1 MTPAQLLAALRA
13 EGVRVGW
20 ERGELYY
27 RVPQPSARIE
37 DLLQQLSAHRA
48 ALAALLPGAPR
59 ADDEPLARVAAEV
72 AVPAS
77 FEQRRFLFLDELEGP
92 ADTYNLTSC
101 FHIRGRLDVDAL
113 VSAVRAVVASHD
125 VLRTWFE
132 RADGQWLQHVADRE
146 ADVVVTTLDSAPAG
160 ARDGLLRDL
169 IDRDRRQPFD
179 LAKGPHL
186 RVRVV
191 RLAAEDHRL
200 VVVMHHI
207 VSDGHSIRLFVGA
220 VREAYVAAV
229 ARMPVLRRGVP
240 LQYRDYAARQ
250 HADTARVTA
259 SGIDYWREQLRD
271 APPLL
276 DLQIAR
282 ARPGRL
288 RSAGDVHMFRL
299 ERQWPALT
307 ALCARHELTPFHCLL
322 GAYALTLARYAC
334 ARDVVVGSPMS
345 TRRHRGTADIIGP
358 FINLLA
364 LRIRIGR
371 ADSGVDYLRRVR
383 ATVLDGMEHAGV
395 PFEKVVE
402 TLAPARSAAHTP
414 LFQHLFALEDVPPDL
429 MQLPGADVSTES
441 VDHPSAKYDA
451 ALIVQR
457 DAHGYAG
464 LFRYRTDLYAH
475 EAIER
480 LAETF
485 VHVLEQL
492 TARPQAA
499 LSDLTTLTPD
509 RQARRLHA
517 FSGAVHPQWGCCCL
531 HELVERQADATPD
544 LPALKFEGV
553 ALTYAELDRLANRYA
568 HWLRANGAGPGTVV
582 GVALDHGIA
591 MVCAVLGIAKSG
603 AAYLPVVP
611 DDPAARI
618 AYCLGQGGV
627 RLVVA
632 SSRRRPALGDDV
644 VLLDV
649 DDVAALDA
657 QPDSRLALTLD
668 PRDPVSVLFT
678 SGSTGMPKAVLTEH
692 GALVNNLQWMQRCWP
707 LAPGDRLLFKAP
719 LTFDVSAKEIV
730 WPLMAGAAVVVGRA
744 GGRHDPAYLSRL
756 MREEN
761 ITIVHLVPTM
771 LDYFIAEA
779 RNGRD
784 LALRIVMCGGEALS
798 PALLARFHAA
808 FDAHLLHLYGPTE
821 AAIAITGCV
830 LPRQDEPAP
839 LPLGLATDNSAVYL
853 LDDDGQP
860 VPDGVIGEI
869 FIGGAAVARGYHGRP
884 GATAAAFVPDPFSP
898 TPGSRM
904 YATGDLARIASDGSL
919 VYIGRRDHQ
928 VKLYGQRIELGEI
941 EAAIRQHASIKDCVV
956 IAAPGPAG
964 RPALKA
970 FVVPQPGAVPADN
983 DVHVF
988 LRERLAAHMLPTAY
1002 VYLDAIPLLPNGKAD
1017 RAGLA
1022 ARAGAS
1028 ERPAA
1033 AHATRATRAPRA
1045 IEHRVAQLWSGL
1057 LERSAIGLSENFFAA
1072 GGHSLLAIELR
1083 NRLRAE
1089 FGIELDVADLFA
1101 HATIEAQAEL
1111 VQQAAAPRTAPT
1123 SPPEPPAPQTIPGH
1137 DDRVAVIGMAGRFP
1151 GADDLDTF
1159 WRTIAAGADAV
1170 RRYSPQ
1176 ELVAA
1181 GYPADIVARP
1191 EFVPARAA
1199 IDDVER
1205 FDAAFFG
1212 CTPMEAAL
1220 LDPQHRLLLECAQ
1233 WALDDAGH
1241 AADVLARQGL
1251 RVGVFV
1257 GVSTSSYYEHHLR
1270 PRPEILR
1277 KYGSVQLA
1285 MSTGKS
1291 YAATQLA
1298 FRLNLHGP
1306 AIGIDTACSTS
1317 LVAIALACQALRTGE
1332 AELALAGGA
1341 SIDVPVA
1348 GGHLW
1353 QDGAIGS
1360 RDGHCRPFDA
1370 DGSGTVKGM
1379 GGGVV
1384 LLKPLAA
1391 ALRDGDAI
1399 RAVILGAA
1407 TNNDGSAKVG
1417 FTAPG
1422 VAGQTAVMRA
1432 ALQRAAVP
1440 AASVGYVETHG
1451 TGTPL
1456 GDPIEVRSLAQVY
1469 AGGGIV
1475 LGAVKGNIGH
1485 LDAAAG
1491 VAGFIKAVLVLERQA
1506 FPPIANFRF
1515 PNAQLN
1521 LGAHGFT
1528 VPTRASPWPHAQGPR
1543 RAAVS
1548 AFGIGGTNAHAIV
1561 EEAPPRAEI
1570 APRCVSE
1577 LFVVSAKT
1585 PAALAGAFEALA
1597 AVLERPQP
1605 SLAEIAYTLAVGRSA
1620 HPHRRAIVAN
1630 DRVAL
1635 LRQCRDEARR
1645 AAASSPAAERP
1656 RIAFVV
1662 PCGDAEAADAV
1673 RRMYRG
1679 NAVFAGTLD
1688 RAAEALGWHAAENRP
1703 PTADPDA
1710 ARAWQFA
1717 VSAALADAMRDAGIV
1732 ADVCIGG
1739 GAGEHIAAYLAG
1751 SCTLEA
1757 GIALLAG
1764 GTAPARTGHGG
1775 AEADVYLGLGTDSA
1789 PVSFARAVP
1798 GTVVPLLSLGVD
1810 ADPAATG
1817 DGLECAGFLAAV
1829 GAAWQAGA
1837 RVEWERL
1844 YAQLRRGQQQGY
1856 RRTHLP
1862 GYRFDRARHWI
1873 DAPDTLAATTAPSD
1887 AVSGFVRIAWTRLG
1901 RPAAP
1906 DKPLSLTLCHDGS
1919 DASLRLLAQMRRE
1932 GRTVQSTV
1940 FAPSGRMA
1948 LAAAPGLPTVVL
1960 VTGAVLLEPA
1970 ADASDARLV
1979 AIAAAADAAA
1989 ELDGVTGV
1997 VIVAAGTFD
2006 VTGAE
2011 PAQAPFRAMLA
2022 RRCPSTPAAARRF
2035 VDLPVAW
2042 SSRDADGLRD
2052 LAASGGDGIS
2062 ALRHG
2067 ASWRPVGVPVPLPTP
2082 PAGGRFAAGHRCF
2095 LVADAGLSRAVSALG
2110 AYLAAHGAH
2119 AETLTVEPGGAH
2131 RAGWADAS
2139 QGATLFLL
2147 ASDAAAAG
2155 DLDLMVDVLRSS
2167 GGRLAQVFA
2176 FVAHDGGGP
2185 AGSALALASAI
2196 EQLDAAPP
2204 FLVVESAAWADDAD
2218 ADIFVCAC
2226 DFAAAAFQAC
2236 PNAIVAAAP
2245 DAIVRWHHQVR
2256 REPPASRAGAA
2267 QGRTPSTPS
2276 EQAIAAH
2283 WKDLLGV
2290 DVIGAADN
2298 FFSLG
2303 GDSLL
2308 AGQSLAHLNGAFGVA
2323 VTAEAFH
2330 ANASVAA
2337 LARLVD
2343 AVRRANDA
2351 AHRSE
2356 SASPSATGGAR
2367 AGRDHWEL

>member
-1 MTPAQLLAALRA
+1 MTPVQLLAALRA

-20 ERGELYY
+20 ERGELHC

-37 DLLQQLSAHRA
+37 GLLQQLSAHRV
-48 ALAALLPGAPR
+48 ALAALLRGVPR
-59 ADDEPLARVAAEV
+59 ADDEPLASVPAEV

-113 VSAVRAVVASHD
+113 VRAVRAVVASHD
-125 VLRTWFE
+125 VLRTRFV
-132 RADGQWLQHVADRE
+132 RADGQWQQQVIDRE
-146 ADVVVTTLDSAPAG
+146 ADISVTTLDSAPAD
-160 ARDGLLRDL
+160 ACDSQLRAF
-169 IDRDRRQPFD
+169 IDQDRRQPFD
-179 LAKGPHL
+179 LANGPHL

-191 RLAAEDHRL
+191 RLAADDHRL

-220 VREAYVAAV
+220 VREAYVAA
-229 ARMPVLRRGVP
+229 AAGMPVPRRAAS

-250 HADTARVTA
+250 HADTARETA
-259 SGIDYWREQLRD
+259 AGLDYWREQLRD

-288 RSAGDVHMFRL
+288 RSAGDVHTFRL
-299 ERQWPALT
+299 ERQWAALT
-307 ALCARHELTPFHCLL
+307 AVCARHELTPFHCLL
-322 GAYALTLARYAC
+322 GAYALTLARHAGV
-334 ARDVVVGSPMS
+334 REVVVGSPMS
-345 TRRHRGTADIIGP
+345 TRRHRDTAGIIGP

-364 LRIRIGR
+364 LRIRSSG
-371 ADSGVDYLRRVR
+371 ADSGQDYLRRVR

-402 TLAPARSAAHTP
+402 SLAPARSAAHTP
-414 LFQHLFALEDVPPDL
+414 LFQQLFALEDVPPDL
-429 MQLPGADVSTES
+429 MQLPGAEVSTES

-464 LFRYRTDLYAH
+464 MFRYRTDLYAP

-480 LAETF
+480 LAATF
-485 VHVLEQL
+485 VHVLDQL
-492 TARPQAA
+492 TTRPQAA
-499 LSDLTTLTPD
+499 LSDLMTLTPD
-509 RQARRLHA
+509 QHAGRLRA
-517 FSGAVHPQWGCCCL
+517 FSGAAHPQWGRCCL

-544 LPALKFEGV
+544 LPALKFDGE
-553 ALTYAELDRLANRYA
+553 ALTYAELDRRANRYA
-568 HWLRANGAGPGTVV
+568 HWLRAHGAGPGSVV
-582 GVALDHGIA
+582 GIALDHGIA
-591 MVCAVLGIAKSG
+591 MVCAVLGIAKAG
-603 AAYLPVVP
+603 AAYLPVAP

-618 AYCLGQGGV
+618 AYCLAQGGV

-632 SSRRRPALGDDV
+632 SARRRPALGHDV

-649 DDVAALDA
+649 DDLAALEA
-657 QPDSRLALTLD
+657 QPDSRPALALD

-678 SGSTGMPKAVLTEH
+678 SGSTGTPKAVLTEH

-756 MREEN
+756 MREEAV
-761 ITIVHLVPTM
+761 TIVHLVPTM

-784 LALRIVMCGGEALS
+784 LAVRIVMCGGEALS

-808 FDAHLLHLYGPTE
+808 FDADLLHLYGPTE

-869 FIGGAAVARGYHGRP
+869 YIGGVAVARGYHGRP
-884 GATAAAFVPDPFSP
+884 GATAAAFVPDPYSP
-898 TPGSRM
+898 APGSRM
-904 YATGDLARIASDGSL
+904 YATGDLARVAADGGL
-919 VYIGRRDHQ
+919 IYMGRRDHQ

-956 IAAPGPAG
+956 VAAPGPAG
-964 RPALKA
+964 RPTLKA
-970 FVVPQPGAVPADN
+970 FVVAQSGAVPTDTELRA
-983 DVHVF
+983 F
-988 LRERLAAHMLPTAY
+988 LRERLATHMLPTAC
-1002 VYLDAIPLLPNGKAD
+1002 VYLDAIPLLSNGKAD

-1022 ARAGAS
+1022 ARAGDS
-1028 ERPAA
+1028 EPAA
-1033 AHATRATRAPRA
+1033 AAHDTTRAPRA
-1045 IEHRVAQLWSGL
+1045 IEHRVARLWSGL
-1057 LERSAIGLSENFFAA
+1057 LERSDIGLTENFFAA

-1111 VQQAAAPRTAPT
+1111 VQQATAPRILAASQPV
-1123 SPPEPPAPQTIPGH
+1123 PHTIAEH

-1159 WRTIAAGADAV
+1159 WRTIAAGADVV
-1170 RRYSPQ
+1170 RRYSRH

-1191 EFVPARAA
+1191 EFVPVRAA

-1233 WALDDAGH
+1233 WALDDAGY
-1241 AADVLARQGL
+1241 AADVLARQGA

-1270 PRPEILR
+1270 ARPEILR

-1317 LVAIALACQALRTGE
+1317 LVAIALACQALRAGE
-1332 AELALAGGA
+1332 AELVLAGGA

-1379 GGGVV
+1379 GGGIV

-1407 TNNDGSAKVG
+1407 TNNDGSVKVG

-1422 VAGQTAVMRA
+1422 GAGQTAVMRA

-1440 AASVGYVETHG
+1440 AASIGYVETHG

-1456 GDPIEVRSLAQVY
+1456 GDPIEIRSLAQVY
-1469 AGGGIV
+1469 AGGDIV

-1491 VAGFIKAVLVLERQA
+1491 VAGFIKTVLVLERQA
-1506 FPPIANFRF
+1506 FPPVANFRS
-1515 PNAQLN
+1515 PNTQLN
-1521 LGAHGFT
+1521 LTANGFA
-1528 VPTRASPWPHAQGPR
+1528 VPTYATPWPPGQGPR

-1561 EEAPPRAEI
+1561 EEAPPRPEI
-1570 APRCVSE
+1570 VPRGVSE

-1585 PAALAGAFEALA
+1585 PAALAAAFDALA
-1597 AVLERPQP
+1597 AALERPQP

-1620 HPHRRAIVAN
+1620 YPHRRAIVAS
-1630 DRVAL
+1630 DRVSL
-1635 LRQCRDEARR
+1635 LRRCRDEARL

-1656 RIAFVV
+1656 RIAFVA
-1662 PCGDAEAADAV
+1662 PRDHAGADDAV
-1673 RRMYRG
+1673 RRMYRV
-1679 NAVFAGTLD
+1679 NAVFARTLD
-1688 RAAEALGWHAAENRP
+1688 RAADALGWRMAEDGP
-1703 PTADPDA
+1703 PTADPDV
-1710 ARAWQFA
+1710 ARAWRFA
-1717 VSAALADAMRDAGIV
+1717 VAAALADAMRDAGIV
-1732 ADVCIGG
+1732 ADACIGDDV
-1739 GAGEHIAAYLAG
+1739 GEYVAAYLAG
-1751 SCTLEA
+1751 SWMLEE

-1764 GTAPARTGHGG
+1764 GTAPARTGHGSD
-1775 AEADVYLGLGTDSA
+1775 EADVYLGLGTDSA
-1789 PVSFARAVP
+1789 PAPFARAVP
-1798 GTVVPLLSLGVD
+1798 ATVVPLLSVSVD
-1810 ADPAATG
+1810 ADTDGAG
-1817 DGLECAGFLAAV
+1817 DERVCAGFLTAI

-1844 YAQLRRGQQQGY
+1844 YAQLGRGQQQGY

-1862 GYRFDRARHWI
+1862 GYRFDRAHHWI
-1873 DAPDTLAATTAPSD
+1873 DAPDTLAATTEPPA
-1887 AVSGFVRIAWTRLG
+1887 AVSGFARIAWTRFG

-1906 DKPLSLTLCHDGS
+1906 GTPLSLILCHDGS
-1919 DASLRLLAQMRRE
+1919 DASLRLLAQMRRK
-1932 GRTVQSTV
+1932 GRNVESTL
-1940 FAPSGRMA
+1940 FAASGCLAMA
-1948 LAAAPGLPTVVL
+1948 DARGAPAVVL
-1960 VTGAVLLEPA
+1960 VTGAVLLESA
-1970 ADASDARLV
+1970 ADAGDVRLAAV
-1979 AIAAAADAAA
+1979 AAAAAAAAD
-1989 ELDGVTGV
+1989 LDGVVGV
-1997 VIVAAGTFD
+1997 AIVAADTFD
-2006 VTGAE
+2006 ATGDE
-2011 PAQAPFRAMLA
+2011 RPQAPFRAALA
-2022 RRCPSTPAAARRF
+2022 RRSLPIHAGAPRRF
-2035 VDLPVAW
+2035 VDLPSAW
-2042 SSRDADGLRD
+2042 SDGDVDGLLD
-2052 LAASGGDGIS
+2052 LAASGGNGII

-2067 ASWRPVGVPVPLPTP
+2067 VTWRPVGVPMPLPM
-2082 PAGGRFAAGHRCF
+2082 PATGGRFAAGHRCYIA
-2095 LVADAGLSRAVSALG
+2095 ADARMLRGASVLA
-2110 AYLAAHGAH
+2110 AYLAARGAH
-2119 AETLTVEPGGAH
+2119 AETFAAGPG
-2131 RAGWADAS
+2131 DAS
-2139 QGATLFLL
+2139 SAGSTAASPGATLFLL
-2147 ASDAAAAG
+2147 ASDAAPAG
-2155 DLDLMVDVLRSS
+2155 EFRRLADALRWSV
-2167 GGRLAQVFA
+2167 GRVAQVFA
-2176 FVAHDGGGP
+2176 FVAHDGGEP
-2185 AGSALALASAI
+2185 AGSALALATTL
-2196 EQLDAAPP
+2196 EQVDAAAP
-2204 FLVVESAAWADDAD
+2204 FLVVESAAWDNEADDETFA
-2218 ADIFVCAC
+2218 CAC

-2236 PNAIVAAAP
+2236 PNAIVAASP
-2245 DAIVRWHHQVR
+2245 EVIVRWHHRAR
-2256 REPPASRAGAA
+2256 RAPPAARAGAV
-2267 QGRTPSTPS
+2267 QGHTPSTPS

-2308 AGQSLAHLNGAFGVA
+2308 AGQSLTHVNDAFGVA
-2323 VTAEAFH
+2323 LTAEAFH
-2330 ANASVAA
+2330 ANANVAA

-2351 AHRSE
+2351 AGRGE
-2356 SASPSATGGAR
+2356 TPLLPATDGAR
-2367 AGRDHWEL
+2367 VGRDRWEL